1 MSGRALGELCGERSA
16 RAAVGRGSGKDTHIH
31 ASVTLCEYV
40 YIKINCQIKE

>member
-31 ASVTLCEYV
+31 ALVTL
-40 YIKINCQIKE
+40 